1 MSRVV
6 VVGGG
11 LAGTLAALRLLQAGH
26 RVQLRESAA
35 GLGGMIAPLGLADTL
50 VDAGAEA
57 YAVRGGVGRALCDEL
72 GLEVAGPAGAAHIW
86 RPSGAYRMAD
96 GVVGIPATLADPAL
110 DALSRA
116 GRATVAQEPGLGA
129 DVGVDASTVGALVRA
144 RLGEEALATL
154 VEPVTRG
161 CTPPQR
167 TSFRWRVSRPACYRR
182 CGSVGRCWRRWRPPA
197 PPAPPSNSPS
207 AACSG
212 WSRSWSGACAGR
224 AATCGVARV
233 SRRSPATPPERC

>member
-35 GLGGMIAPLGLADTL
+35 RLGGMIAPLGLADTL

-96 GVVGIPATLADPAL
+96 GVVGIPA
-110 DALSRA
+110 
-116 GRATVAQEPGLGA
+116 
-129 DVGVDASTVGALVRA
+129 
-144 RLGEEALATL
+144 ALAECL
-154 VEPVTRG
+154 
-161 CTPPQR
+161 
-167 TSFRWRVSRPACYRR
+167 
-182 CGSVGRCWRRWRPPA
+182 
-197 PPAPPSNSPS
+197 
-207 AACSG
+207 
-212 WSRSWSGACAGR
+212 
-224 AATCGVARV
+224 
-233 SRRSPATPPERC
+233 